1 MSEKRQLAK
10 LLNYWSV
17 CQQALRR
24 GSTVIICFF
33 TKGWKVDQKFHSLCW
48 FLTPFLVWRL
58 PVGRACTLPTTPH
71 MKSIL
76 QSTKL
81 PSSQPPINDLQHRRH
96 CWKSEI
102 CFTLWQSSILLKFMC
117 YTKIRQQIFFL
128 TWQLLVIRLVCKT
141 MHVCF
146 PLDSSSST
154 KLFSSSTLRLLLLFV
169 TNYAQG
175 RRRLTRRD
183 LFK

>member
-17 CQQALRR
+17 CRQALRR

-81 PSSQPPINDLQHRRH
+81 PSSQPPILMIYNTEGTAENL
-96 CWKSEI
+96 KSVLP
-102 CFTLWQSSILLKFMC
+102 LWQSSILLKFMC

-154 KLFSSSTLRLLLLFV
+154 KLFSSSDVETASIVCDKLC
-169 TNYAQG
+169 
-175 RRRLTRRD
+175 TRATPTD
-183 LFK
+183 